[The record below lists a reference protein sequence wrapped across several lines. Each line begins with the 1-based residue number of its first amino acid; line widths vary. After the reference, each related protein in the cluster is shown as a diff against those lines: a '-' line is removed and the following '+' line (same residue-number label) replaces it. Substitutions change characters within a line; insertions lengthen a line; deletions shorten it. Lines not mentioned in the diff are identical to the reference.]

1 MIDNFFLDIPPN
13 SIRAK
18 CTPSGKAF
26 GAVSWAASFTS
37 FCLFSSD
44 VVFCKMN
51 DGLQNMLL
59 FSRYGAYLLKVDV
72 IHKPGDVFI
81 VVMSMLL
88 GAYFL
93 GLISPHLMVLLNARV
108 SAATIYNTI
117 NRVGVEP
124 LCEVC

>member
-1 MIDNFFLDIPPN
+1 MEGILEWLLRRTLLLRSVRIPRMRITVGQQQFSAPMLFF
-13 SIRAK
+13 
-18 CTPSGKAF
+18 
-26 GAVSWAASFTS
+26 
-37 FCLFSSD
+37 
-44 VVFCKMN
+44 
-51 DGLQNMLL
+51 
-59 FSRYGAYLLKVDV
+59 RYGAYLLKVDI

-117 NRVGVEP
+117 NRVGVE
-124 LCEVC
+124 LLSNLLTFQSL